1 MNGTSEDSRP
11 AKAPAFGGS
20 GDASL
25 FPGIM
30 ETAARSYH
38 GCGEASSVC
47 IFCADLCCPA
57 AEAVSNLAD
66 EVGRVPVPVVC
77 DSRVPGWV
85 GPGTDAILV
94 SYSGDCPAVLT
105 ARETLRARG
114 CRIHAVTSG
123 GQLLRGFSR
132 GEDLALVPA
141 GLGPSGAVAS
151 VLGTLCAMVSG
162 MGVLDAMPHLR
173 RAADSARARMD
184 DLDRVASAAATK
196 LSGGVVAA
204 YSASDVSACSRR
216 VMDAVRQSTGDL
228 SFYGELPEF
237 DHNELVGWSDPNAH
251 APELRM
257 LVLRSG
263 RSGGLVAI
271 IVECMME
278 VLEENSR
285 DVASAGL
292 GDGGSLSRNVA
303 GMILADM
310 IAGRL
315 ARWPT
320 YRSRSSCSASSTT
333 WRGRWTATPPGPST
347 ATT

>member
-1 MNGTSEDSRP
+1 MPGTPDVHRP
-11 AKAPAFGGS
+11 APAPAFGGP

-25 FPGIM
+25 FPDIM

-38 GCGEASSVC
+38 GCGEADSVC

-66 EVGRVPVPVVC
+66 EVGGRPVALVC

-85 GPGTDAILV
+85 GPGTDAIVV
-94 SYSGDCPAVLT
+94 SYTGDCPAMLAV
-105 ARETLRARG
+105 RDKLRARG
-114 CRIHAVTSG
+114 CRIHYVTSG
-123 GQLLRGFSR
+123 GELLRGFAR

-141 GLGPSGAVAS
+141 RLGSSGAVAS

-162 MGVLDAMPHLR
+162 MGVLDAMPHLA
-173 RAADSARARMD
+173 RAADSARARME
-184 DLDRVASAAATK
+184 DLDSAAAK
-196 LSGGVVAA
+196 VSERLSGGVVAT

-216 VMDAVRQSTGDL
+216 VMDAVRQSSGDL
-228 SFYGELPEF
+228 AFYGELPEF
-237 DHNELVGWSDPNAH
+237 DHNELVGWSDPNSH

-263 RSGGLVAI
+263 RSGGLVGI
-271 IVECMME
+271 IIECMME

-285 DVASAGL
+285 DVASLSL

-310 IAGRL
+310 VAGRM
-315 ARWPT
+315 
-320 YRSRSSCSASSTT
+320 SS
-333 WRGRWTATPPGPST
+333 
-347 ATT
+347 